1 MPRMTP
7 EPLPLEASPADVPA
21 ARWNDLVE
29 LTKPRITF
37 MVVLTAAVGFILP
50 STGPLPLGL
59 FFHALAATGVL
70 VSGASTLNQVL
81 ERETDARMH
90 RTANRPI
97 PGGRLTPDVA
107 LTLGVGLS
115 AAGVLWL
122 ALAVN
127 LLTALLGIAA
137 LVGYVFVYTPLKRV
151 TSLATIVGAVPG
163 AIPPMMGWT
172 AATDSLDPGAWALF
186 GILFF
191 WQLPHF
197 LAIAWMC
204 RDDYERGGFPMLS
217 VLDSD
222 GRRSGRQAVLWA
234 AALVPVALVPSAL
247 GLTGTV
253 YFVGTLAAGLGY
265 LAASV
270 AFHRDRT
277 RTAAK
282 RLLWAS
288 VVYLPV
294 ILAVMLV
301 DRVSM

>member
-1 MPRMTP
+1 MRQMNP
-7 EPLPLEASPADVPA
+7 EPLPIEAPPAGIA
-21 ARWNDLVE
+21 AVRWNDLVE

-37 MVVLTAAVGFILP
+37 MVMLTAAVGFILP
-50 STGPLPLGL
+50 GSGPLPLAL
-59 FFHALAATGVL
+59 FFHALAATGLL
-70 VSGASTLNQVL
+70 VSGASALNQVL
-81 ERETDARMH
+81 ERDTDARMH
-90 RTANRPI
+90 RTAERPL
-97 PGGRLTPDVA
+97 PSGRLTPDTALTTGVA
-107 LTLGVGLS
+107 LS
-115 AAGVLWL
+115 IAGVLWL

-137 LVGYVFVYTPLKRV
+137 LAGYVFVYTPLKRV

-172 AATDSLDPGAWALF
+172 AATNSLDPGAWALF

-217 VLDSD
+217 VLDTD
-222 GRRSGRQAVLWA
+222 GRRTGRQAVLWA

-265 LAASV
+265 LAASMV
-270 AFHRDRT
+270 FHRERSHG
-277 RTAAK
+277 AAK

-288 VVYLPV
+288 VLYLPA

-301 DRVSM
+301 DRVSS